1 MSHSFQ
7 KQRNLHLNIV
17 MGIVQVYVHL
27 VQMAVKELAKVAKE
41 VVKMDAKILA
51 EAVVAKAAK
60 VHALI
65 FVQVTAQQVVRR
77 VASLIA
83 ETTV

>member
-1 MSHSFQ
+1 MET
-7 KQRNLHLNIV
+7 
-17 MGIVQVYVHL
+17 VQVYVPH
-27 VQMAVKELAKVAKE
+27 VQMAVKVHVKDVRAVVRT
-41 VVKMDAKILA
+41 VVKVDVQQDVKIHV
-51 EAVVAKAAK
+51 AVVVVETVK